1 MRYGSKTNAK
11 KVTLD
16 GRGNLYLQDLN
27 DTVWKTKTSDLLDRQ
42 ISDCQSTVKPAT
54 KPPPTTTPAKKFNP
68 WLREGGTYDLL
79 DPEVKQITDAFYENG
94 SGMNKCPLLSG
105 WHSRKKALL
114 MDGYVQGNEVYKA
127 QNWFDNEAAS
137 FGQSLS
143 QQIKQI
149 ENNKVFY
156 KMSESDYQDALAKAK
171 DGNGANISKNREEY
185 RYFLSLNNRKEAAL
199 KRLATVK
206 CRLGNGSCFP

>member
-1 MRYGSKTNAK
+1 
-11 KVTLD
+11 
-16 GRGNLYLQDLN
+16 
-27 DTVWKTKTSDLLDRQ
+27 
-42 ISDCQSTVKPAT
+42 
-54 KPPPTTTPAKKFNP
+54 
-68 WLREGGTYDLL
+68 
-79 DPEVKQITDAFYENG
+79 
-94 SGMNKCPLLSG
+94 
-105 WHSRKKALL
+105 